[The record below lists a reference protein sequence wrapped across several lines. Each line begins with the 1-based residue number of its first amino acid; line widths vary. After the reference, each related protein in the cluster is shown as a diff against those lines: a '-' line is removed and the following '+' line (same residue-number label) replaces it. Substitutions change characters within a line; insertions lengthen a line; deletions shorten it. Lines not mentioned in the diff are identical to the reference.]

1 MWKIKKIYY
10 DWNLFLGVYDVLT
23 SWKEQNE
30 NIQSAIFLYD
40 VIIENNSQSDFSG
53 GVFVR

>member
-1 MWKIKKIYY
+1 MTETY
-10 DWNLFLGVYDVLT
+10 DVCGVYDVLT

-40 VIIENNSQSDFSG
+40 VIIENNSQSEFS
-53 GVFVR
+53 R